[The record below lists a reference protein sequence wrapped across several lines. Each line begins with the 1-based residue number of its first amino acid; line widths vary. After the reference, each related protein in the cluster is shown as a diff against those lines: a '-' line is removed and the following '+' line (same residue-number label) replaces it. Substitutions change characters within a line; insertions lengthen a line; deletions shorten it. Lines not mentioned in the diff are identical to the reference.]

1 MKRLLLLL
9 AAGLA
14 FALPAVQALAAA
26 DHLDGVLPLYPD
38 DTAALAA
45 AKKQPDRHVLLY
57 FGDHLN

>member
-1 MKRLLLLL
+1 MKRLLFLLL
-9 AAGLA
+9 AMVALS
-14 FALPAVQALAAA
+14 LPAWAA

-38 DTAALAA
+38 DVAALAA